1 MKILS
6 GEFVTSIATGG
17 SLPPSERT
25 VVALVGRSNV
35 GKSSLINALVKRR
48 VARAGTAPGVTRLL
62 NVYRVCLS
70 GGSRGNKSLTLVD
83 LPGYGYARGGEQARH
98 RFNKLTTEF
107 FTGMVKPSTRLGSS
121 AHTARLAGA
130 ILVVDSRHP
139 GLDSDLAA
147 HSWLV
152 DRHCPLVVVATKS
165 DQLKRSIEQRIT
177 RDHER
182 ALGCNVLRVS
192 SKTGD
197 GIKPLWTE
205 LTRLVADLL

>member
-1 MKILS
+1 VKILR

-98 RFNKLTTEF
+98 NFNKLTTEF
-107 FTGMVKPSTRLGSS
+107 FTEMVQPPTRLGSS
-121 AHTARLAGA
+121 IDTARLAGA

-147 HSWLV
+147 HSWLIN
-152 DRHCPLVVVATKS
+152 RHCPLVVVATKI
-165 DQLKRSIEQRIT
+165 DQLKRSIEQRVT
-177 RDHER
+177 RDHEI
-182 ALGCNVLRVS
+182 ALGCDVLRVS

-197 GIKPLWTE
+197 GIKPLWTA

>member
-17 SLPPSERT
+17 SLPSSERA

-35 GKSSLINALVKRR
+35 GKSSLINTLVKRR

-70 GGSRGNKSLTLVD
+70 AGSRGTKSLTLVD

-107 FTGMVKPSTRLGSS
+107 FTVMVEQTTRLGLS
-121 AHTARLAGA
+121 TGTTRLAGA
-130 ILVVDSRHP
+130 ILTVDSRHP

-147 HSWLV
+147 HAWLV
-152 DRHCPLVVVATKS
+152 ERHCPLIVVATKS
-165 DQLKRSIEQRIT
+165 DQLKRSIKQRVT
-177 RDHER
+177 RDHEI
-182 ALGCNVLRVS
+182 ALGCDVLRVS
-192 SKTGD
+192 SKTGE
-197 GIKPLWTE
+197 GIKTLWTA
-205 LTRLVADLL
+205 LTRLVVDLL